1 MDLAELHRRACERFG
16 DHVRAVRQDQ
26 WDAATPCADWDVRTL
41 VNHVVSE
48 DLWTA
53 PLMAGATIAEVGDKF
68 DGDVVG
74 SDPAAAY
81 AGAAETAV
89 AAISA
94 DGALDRTVH
103 LSFGDVPGEEYAW
116 QLFADHL
123 IHGWDLAR
131 AIGAD
136 DRLDPDLVAACAV
149 WFAKNEDIYRSAGA
163 VAPRP
168 DLPADADQQTVLLAA
183 FGRQQPPRQAAT

>member
-1 MDLAELHRRACERFG
+1 MNLAELHRRACERFG
-16 DHVRAVRQDQ
+16 EHARAVRPDQ
-26 WDAATPCADWDVRTL
+26 WNGATPCADWDVRAL
-41 VNHVVSE
+41 VNHVVGE

-53 PLMAGATIAEVGDKF
+53 PLMAGATIEEVGDKF

-74 SDPAAAY
+74 ADPAAAY
-81 AGAAETAV
+81 TEATAAAV
-89 AAISA
+89 AAVSA
-94 DGALDRTVH
+94 EGALGRTVH

-136 DRLDPDLVAACAV
+136 DRLDPELVDACAG
-149 WFAKNEDIYRSAGA
+149 WFARNEEIYRSAGA
-163 VAPRP
+163 VGPRP

-183 FGRQQPPRQAAT
+183 FGRRQDNRS